1 MDRDGGGGMVKRSDG
16 RSESD
21 KQGEPGGGMGA
32 RLTLLGTQ
40 LVIYNGLPSRP
51 LISEIHKVL

>member
-1 MDRDGGGGMVKRSDG
+1 MVKRSDG